1 MKGAK
6 SWKQWLLSGLLVGAI
21 VLGAVAVFPQTSFAQ
36 SDDSAQPAPTLP
48 WGGMRFGWKGANA
61 GQYQQF
67 LAEALG
73 VTVEELQAAQ
83 LKAHN
88 AMIDKAVE
96 DGYLTQ
102 EQADLL
108 KARHAFMQYLAG
120 QAPQS
125 FEDALNAAVEAG
137 AITQEQ
143 ADLLRNAQSQWGPG
157 AFRGRGLFG
166 EGFHGGRGGRGFH
179 FRGMMPGYPPFIPA
193 PDANS

>member
-1 MKGAK
+1 MKGTK
-6 SWKQWLLSGLLVGAI
+6 SWKQWLLSGLLAGAI

-73 VTVEELQAAQ
+73 VTAEELQAAQ

-120 QAPQS
+120 QASQS

-143 ADLLRNAQSQWGPG
+143 ADLLRNAKSQWGLG
-157 AFRGRGLFG
+157 AFRGRGMFG

-179 FRGMMPGYPPFIPA
+179 FRGMMPGYPAPA
-193 PDANS
+193 PTPDANS